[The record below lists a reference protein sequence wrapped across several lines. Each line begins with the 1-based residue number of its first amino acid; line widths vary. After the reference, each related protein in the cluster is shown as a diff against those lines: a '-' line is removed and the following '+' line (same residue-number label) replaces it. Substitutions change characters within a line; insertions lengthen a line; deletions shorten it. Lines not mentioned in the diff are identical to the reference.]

1 MDLVAPRHGLG
12 FQDQPGLSPIA
23 AVAERLDRARAWRS
37 RETVHRLLP
46 PDVEARLKAQGIPQ
60 QGRPL
65 EVVVEQMLRD
75 IYPYRGR
82 ADHPRFFAFI
92 PGPATPVSV
101 VGDLLTAAHNPH
113 AGSWL
118 ESSGPSAVERD
129 LIAWLAGRL
138 GLPATAGGLFV
149 SGGSMANLTAL
160 VAARDTRLAPEERTL
175 GVCYVSD
182 QTHSS
187 VAKGL
192 RIIGFLDHQIRK
204 LPVDAQFRLDVAA
217 LAAAV
222 AEDKARGLHPFAV
235 VASAGTTNTGAIDPL
250 PEIADVCAAEA
261 LWMHVDGAYGASLAL
276 SERHRYRLE
285 GIERA
290 DSVSWDAHKWLFQT
304 YGCGMIFVR
313 DRTVLSRCY
322 STRPEYLEDA
332 DVDGEAINFWDL
344 GPELTRP
351 ARGLKLWL
359 TLQTLGVDGVARAID
374 HGFVLAARAEAEV
387 RKLAHWRVVAP
398 ASLAIVNFRFEPE
411 GLDEAAI
418 DRLNTAIAEASLEEG
433 FCAVLTTRLKGRT
446 VLRICAI
453 NPETTE
459 ADIVETVRRLDAY
472 ARRALRH

>member
-1 MDLVAPRHGLG
+1 MDLVTSRHTPGLG
-12 FQDQPGLSPIA
+12 DQPGLSPIA
-23 AVAERLDRARAWRS
+23 AIAERLDQARAWRS

-46 PDVEARLKAQGIPQ
+46 ADVEARLRAQGVPQ
-60 QGRPL
+60 EGRPL

-75 IYPYRGR
+75 VYPYRGR

-92 PGPATPVSV
+92 PGPVSPVSV

-138 GLPATAGGLFV
+138 GLPESAGGLFV

-160 VAARDTRLAPEERTL
+160 VAARDARLSPEERTL

-192 RIIGFLDHQIRK
+192 RIIGFLDRQIRK
-204 LPVDAQFRLDVAA
+204 LPVDANFRLDANA

-222 AEDKARGLHPFAV
+222 AEDKARGLIPFAV

-250 PEIADVCAAEA
+250 ARIADICAAED

-276 SERHRYRLE
+276 SETHRHRLA

-290 DSVSWDAHKWLFQT
+290 DSISWDAHKWLFQT
-304 YGCGMIFVR
+304 YGCGMVFVR
-313 DRTVLSRCY
+313 DRARLTQCF

-332 DVDGEAINFWDL
+332 DVDGEAVNFWDL

-359 TLQTLGVDGVARAID
+359 TLQTLGVGGIARAID
-374 HGFVLAARAEAEV
+374 HGFALAERAEAEI
-387 RKLAHWRVVAP
+387 RTLADWRIVSP
-398 ASLAIVNFRFEPE
+398 ANLAIVNFRFAPE
-411 GLDEAAI
+411 GLDAEAT
-418 DRLNTAIAEASLEEG
+418 DRLNTAIAEASLADG
-433 FCAVLTTRLKGRT
+433 FCAVLTTRLMGRT

-459 ADIVETVRRLDAY
+459 ADIVETIRRLDGY
-472 ARRALRH
+472 ARAALRR